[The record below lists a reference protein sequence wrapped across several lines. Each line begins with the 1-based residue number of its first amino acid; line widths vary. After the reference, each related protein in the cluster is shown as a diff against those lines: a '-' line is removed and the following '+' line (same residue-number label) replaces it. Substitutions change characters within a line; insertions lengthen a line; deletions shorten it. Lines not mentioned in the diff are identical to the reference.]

1 MSGLKINS
9 LNAVSTVRSIPKG
22 SRNNLQRISPLKNLN
37 GGSFSEDPI
46 TYVIH
51 GGMSFKEKA
60 YYNLTGKFSKS
71 VLARMEEANRI
82 GVKIGEDDLVIKVGD
97 HLSGDPGYGF
107 IRGEDFLA
115 AGHTEVTSH
124 GGEST
129 SFTDSIIESV
139 MNTL

>member
-9 LNAVSTVRSIPKG
+9 LTAVNTVRNIPKV
-22 SRNNLQRISPLKNLN
+22 SRKNLQRMSPLKNLN
-37 GGSFSEDPI
+37 GGSFSETPI

-60 YYNLTGKFSKS
+60 YYNLTGKFPKS
-71 VLARMEEANRI
+71 VLGRMEEVNRV
-82 GVKIGEDDLVIKVGD
+82 GVKVENDDLVIKIGD
-97 HLSGDPGYGF
+97 HLSGDPGYGLV
-107 IRGEDFLA
+107 RGEDFLA
-115 AGHTEVTSH
+115 AGHAEIASH
-124 GGEST
+124 GSEGT